1 MKEKLIHILKQLS
14 LRVLFTILSFILVL
28 YLFGL
33 VTDEVIIDGEDEFD
47 AAVFHFLADD
57 LSPGLVRVMWFFT
70 FFGKPLFLIPAYI
83 LLFFYFALRKKKQY
97 AMEVAIMGAAAP
109 CCSLA

>member
-14 LRVLFTILSFILVL
+14 LRVLFTVLSFILVL

-57 LSPGLVRVMWFFT
+57 LSPGLVRVMRFFT
-70 FFGKPLFLIPAYI
+70 FFWQAPLSDPYLHSAGPLFCP
-83 LLFFYFALRKKKQY
+83 
-97 AMEVAIMGAAAP
+97 
-109 CCSLA
+109 